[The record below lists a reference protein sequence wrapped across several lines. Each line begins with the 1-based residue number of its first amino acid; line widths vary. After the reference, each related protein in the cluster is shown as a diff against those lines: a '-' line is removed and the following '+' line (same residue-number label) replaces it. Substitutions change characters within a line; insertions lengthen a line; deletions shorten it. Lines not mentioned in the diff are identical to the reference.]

1 MKILSF
7 GEILW
12 DVFPDEKVIGGAP
25 FNFAAH
31 SAKLGACSYL
41 VSCVGNDENGFDAI
55 DKAKSYGI
63 KCDYISIDRKHQ
75 TGISKITLANGKP
88 SYEIVGN
95 VAFDH
100 IPDTCIHGSFDA
112 IYMGTLAL
120 RSNESRRSFEKILKY
135 TDKKEVFFDVNF
147 RQSFYSRELVKSLLR
162 ETTILKISDEE
173 IGFFG
178 NRDYI
183 NVCLDIAANNKKLK
197 YILLTL
203 GSEGAMIYD
212 CRKRTVLFS
221 DKPECEVVST
231 VGAGDSFSAC
241 FLVSLLSGLPIS
253 DCLDNAVKLSSFVVT
268 RLEAVPEY
276 KKEDFFVF

>member
-12 DVFPDEKVIGGAP
+12 DVFEDGKEIGGAP

-31 SAKLGACSYL
+31 SAKLGAESFL
-41 VSCVGNDENGFDAI
+41 VSCVGNDENGLEAI
-55 DKAKSYGI
+55 EKAKNHGI
-63 KCDYISIDRKHQ
+63 KCDYVSVDRKRQ

-88 SYEIVGN
+88 SYEIVEN

-112 IYMGTLAL
+112 VYMGTLAL

-135 TDKKEVFFDVNF
+135 VDKKEVFFDVNF

-162 ETTILKISDEE
+162 ETTILKISEEE

-178 NRDYI
+178 NRDHI
-183 NVCLDIAANNKKLK
+183 SVCLDVAANNKKLK

-203 GSEGAMIYD
+203 GSEGAMVYD

-221 DKPECEVVST
+221 EKPESDVVST

-268 RLEAVPEY
+268 QKGAVPDY
-276 KKEDFFVF
+276 KKEDFFK